1 MPCMHDTVSS
11 KIVGLFFASQKK
23 KPHYIT
29 TASRYRHSKYVSWRN
44 LAGLGGLGQMGIK
57 IAKAMGCVVTAVS
70 RSEGKR
76 KFAMDCGATG
86 FVSSSDSAAMSAV
99 MSLVTPSVLN
109 SLVT

>member
-1 MPCMHDTVSS
+1 VFLSVCVCLCVS
-11 KIVGLFFASQKK
+11 GCT
-23 KPHYIT
+23 HT
-29 TASRYRHSKYVSWRN
+29 KYVFSRN

-57 IAKAMGCVVTAVS
+57 IAKAMGCIVTAVS

-99 MSLVTPSVLN
+99 MSLLTSGVLN
-109 SLVT
+109 SLAT

>member
-1 MPCMHDTVSS
+1 MAKGCVLASHLDEPSGFCTGRKTGSRLS
-11 KIVGLFFASQKK
+11 FFNILMTC
-23 KPHYIT
+23 P
-29 TASRYRHSKYVSWRN
+29 